1 MVSDETG
8 YVERSDGNFVID
20 EVGDDDGRSR

>member
-1 MVSDETG
+1 MASDETG
-8 YVERSDGNFVID
+8 YVERSNSNFVID